1 MTLFQQTF
9 VVDSVATTR
18 LERTILSLS
27 PVHNGLHR
35 NQLLGPNDKGSLT
48 IDIAS
53 ARRPEIGPG
62 QRIDLNIALSATACS
77 MHEDDEERI
86 EEIVGAAVRHSRTNS
101 RIGTVSTLR
110 DAIDAV
116 EEEHRTRH
124 VRQDAD
130 EAIRRAI
137 RPFGHTFKDRDAQ
150 GVSEMVCRELG
161 IKPPDFLPENPT
173 GFTPSGDPVRD
184 LESIATK
191 LSELQG
197 VETTKVAL
205 QALIGRCDHALSR
218 GTPAIGLEAEN
229 KARSDRQVTA

>member
-53 ARRPEIGPG
+53 SRRPEIGPG
-62 QRIDLNIALSATACS
+62 QRLDLNIAL
-77 MHEDDEERI
+77 
-86 EEIVGAAVRHSRTNS
+86 GAAASEATNGDHNFMESLEGVAVRLANEK
-101 RIGTVSTLR
+101 GR
-110 DAIDAV
+110 DAIV
-116 EEEHRTRH
+116 EELRAAIKVVESFHRRT
-124 VRQDAD
+124 DITGID
-130 EAIRRAI
+130 EALSSALH
-137 RPFGHTFKDRDAQ
+137 PFRGLKIDPMRL
-150 GVSEMVCRELG
+150 SELACEAAG

-184 LESIATK
+184 LEAIATK

-205 QALIGRCDHALSR
+205 QALLGRCDHALSR
-218 GTPAIGLEAEN
+218 GTPAIGMQAEDKHRAAN
-229 KARSDRQVTA
+229 A